1 MSLPTPRL
9 RGRRGFILP
18 FVILATLAVT
28 SLALAAF
35 TLARAEHLAV
45 EWERGRLAALADP
58 GSGEGTG
65 AGSLAV
71 VASPGHGY
79 RVVAAPRPTQVGTGL
94 PGAFLSPLRL
104 HRVAWC
110 LDPEGEA
117 EGPWWTAGF
126 PPRLGPLGV
135 PALVDLLLR
144 LPVSVTGEVI
154 VLPGVVEGDSIRLQ
168 GEPGAGAGARTEAWN
183 GAGTGMEPTEAFRVT
198 VAPGPGG
205 GFLVVAEGS
214 LRVGGT
220 GTLAGVVLA
229 EGDAVFG
236 PGVEVAG
243 GIRAGG
249 RILRDP
255 GLTAPAEDLLY
266 PGGGHA
272 SRAFRTAAMGTL
284 PTCPHP
290 LWDGGRLG
298 YF

>member
-1 MSLPTPRL
+1 MSPPALGL
-9 RGRRGFILP
+9 RGRMGFILP
-18 FVILATLAVT
+18 FVLLATLAVT
-28 SLALAAF
+28 SLALAALA
-35 TLARAEHLAV
+35 LARAEHLAA
-45 EWERGRLAALADP
+45 EWERGRLAALADA
-58 GSGEGTG
+58 GSGEGVG
-65 AGSLAV
+65 AGSLDE
-71 VASPGHGY
+71 VATPGHGY
-79 RVVAAPRPTQVGTGL
+79 RVVAPPHPTRAGTGL

-110 LDPEGEA
+110 LDPEEEA
-117 EGPWWTAGF
+117 DGPWWTAGS

-144 LPVSVTGEVI
+144 LPGSLTGDVI
-154 VLPGVVEGDSIRLQ
+154 VLPGVVEGDSMRLR
-168 GEPGAGAGARTEAWN
+168 GEPGPGV
-183 GAGTGMEPTEAFRVT
+183 GAGTGVEARGAFRVT

-220 GTLAGVVLA
+220 GTLAGVVLT
-229 EGDAVFG
+229 EGDAVVDVG
-236 PGVEVAG
+236 TEVVG

-255 GLTAPAEDLLY
+255 GLTAPAEDLRS
-266 PGGGHA
+266 PGGGPA
-272 SRAFRTAAMGTL
+272 SRAFRTAALGAL